1 MKRLN
6 EVWNGKN
13 TQPLPNTQV
22 SETGITNLE
31 SSQTRKTIESWLVL
45 NLAQRLELQTDDID
59 IHKDFI
65 DYGLNSIEA
74 VNLSGELENFIGR
87 RLPPTLLWDYPNV
100 LALAKYL
107 VAENPAEIFK
117 VAQSMS
123 IYENGRNSDSIRA
136 KNNGHSTV
144 ENREEKSEK
153 NEIIPE
159 YYRFDQFPKYRQL
172 QKQLGEIRELG
183 IHNPFFLTQE
193 KINDNTTLIAG
204 RELLNFATYN
214 YLGMCGDPAVSRA
227 AKEAIDLYGTSV
239 SASRLLSGE
248 KPLHQ
253 ELEREIADFIGVEDS
268 IVYVGGHA
276 TNVSTISHLFG
287 QNDLI
292 LHDALSHNSIFHGC
306 LLSGAT
312 VIAFPH
318 NDWESLDRILS
329 DRRHRYQKVLIA
341 VEGVYSTDGDI
352 PNLPEFIEVKK
363 RHQAF
368 LMVDEAHSIGTL
380 GTSGR
385 GIAEY
390 FGIDP
395 MDVDLWMGTLSKS
408 FASCGGYIAGCGALV
423 EYLKY
428 TAPGFVYS
436 VGISPPDA
444 ASALASIRVLRT
456 EPERVAQLQERSRLF
471 LQLAGDRGL
480 NTGLSEGSPVIPI
493 IVGESMKSV
502 QLSHN
507 LFQRGINVP
516 FMFYPSVPQN
526 AARLRFFITC
536 NHTEAQ
542 INLAVDTLAE
552 ELNKL

>member
-6 EVWNGKN
+6 QVWNGN
-13 TQPLPNTQV
+13 NPQPVADAKVPELGIV
-22 SETGITNLE
+22 SLE
-31 SSQTRKTIESWLVL
+31 SSQTRKNIESWLVVK
-45 NLAQRLELQTDDID
+45 LAERLEVKNDDID
-59 IHKDFI
+59 IRKDFI

-74 VNLSGELENFIGR
+74 VNLSGELENFLGR
-87 RLPPTLLWDYPNV
+87 RMPPTLLWDYPNIS
-100 LALAKYL
+100 ALAKYL
-107 VAENPAEIFK
+107 VEENPPEMLQAE
-117 VAQSMS
+117 
-123 IYENGRNSDSIRA
+123 ENYDSIKA
-136 KNNGHSTV
+136 KSNGHLSQ
-144 ENREEKSEK
+144 EEE
-153 NEIIPE
+153 EIKPE
-159 YYRFDQFPKYRQL
+159 YYRLELFPKYRQL
-172 QKQLGEIRELG
+172 QRQLGAIKELG
-183 IHNPFFLTQE
+183 IDNPFFIPQE
-193 KINDNTTLIAG
+193 RINNNTTSIAG

-214 YLGMCGDPAVSRA
+214 YLGMCGDAAVSLA
-227 AKEAIDLYGTSV
+227 AKNAIDLYGSSV

-248 KPLHQ
+248 KPLHR
-253 ELEREIADFIGVEDS
+253 ELETEIADFIGVEDS

-276 TNVSTISHLFG
+276 TNVTTISHLFG

-341 VEGVYSTDGDI
+341 IEGVYSTDGDI
-352 PNLPEFIEVKK
+352 PNLPQFIEVKN
-363 RHQAF
+363 RHKTF
-368 LMVDEAHSIGTL
+368 LLVDEAHSIGTA
-380 GTSGR
+380 GKTGR
-385 GIAEY
+385 GISEY

-395 MDVDLWMGTLSKS
+395 MEVELWMGTLSKS
-408 FASCGGYIAGCGALV
+408 FASCGGYIAGSGALV

-444 ASALASIRVLRT
+444 ASALASFRVLRAQ
-456 EPERVAQLQERSRLF
+456 PERVAELQERSRLF

-480 NTGLSEGSPVIPI
+480 NTGPSKDSPVIPI

-507 LFQRGINVP
+507 LFKRGINVP

-536 NHTEAQ
+536 NHTEEQ
-542 INLAVDTLAE
+542 IHFAVETVAE
-552 ELNKL
+552 ELKKL